1 MRQDIKKLRLRFVII
16 VVVIVA
22 IILSCLFTVL
32 YNIMKMSINRFF
44 ISRYALALI
53 LKDMRVRFFIIGL
66 ICVALFGLI
75 AFILSKWVVKPV
87 EKNWEE
93 QKQFVNNA
101 SHELKTP
108 LTVITTNA
116 EMLQA
121 DCSEEDKKK
130 YSNNILTVSR
140 QMRSLVEDLL
150 NLARIE
156 KGEAAGFKKV
166 NISEVFETNLLQF
179 EPVMYELGLSLNDDI
194 AKNIYVFGSE
204 QRLQQLLIILLDNAS
219 KYSKLGTV
227 FVKLQSNGH
236 NAILSV
242 ANPSEPLTQQQLN
255 DIFKRFYRTDESHTS
270 KESFGLGLPIAKS
283 ICESHK
289 GKIKAEYKEGYIN
302 FVVTLPI
309 L

>member
-1 MRQDIKKLRLRFVII
+1 MRQDIKKLRLRFVLIVVII
-16 VVVIVA
+16 VAVILA
-22 IILSCLFTVL
+22 CLFTIL
-32 YNIMKMSINRFF
+32 YNIIKLSINRFF
-44 ISRYALALI
+44 ISRYALAII
-53 LKDMRVRFFIIGL
+53 LKDMRVRFIVIGL
-66 ICVALFGLI
+66 ISVALFGLI
-75 AFILSKWVVKPV
+75 ALILSKWVVKPV

-130 YSNNILTVSR
+130 YSKNILTVSR

-156 KGEAAGFKKV
+156 KGESAGFKKV
-166 NISEVFETNLLQF
+166 NLSELFTTNLLQF
-179 EPVMYELGLSLNDDI
+179 EPVMYELGLTLKEEI
-194 AKNIYVFGSE
+194 ASNITVFGSE
-204 QRLQQLLIILLDNAS
+204 QRLQQLLTILLDNAS
-219 KYSKLGTV
+219 KYSKLGIV
-227 FVKLQSNGH
+227 YVKLQSNGH

-242 ANPSEPLTQQQLN
+242 ANPSDPLSPQQLT
-255 DIFKRFYRTDESHTS
+255 DIFKRFYRTDESHNT

-283 ICESHK
+283 ICESHN
-289 GKIKAEYKEGYIN
+289 GKIKAEYKDGYIN
-302 FVVTLPI
+302 FIVTIPI
-309 L
+309 T